1 MFHLSTCSFVSL
13 PEKIEVQTT
22 SQRKTMVQS
31 LFRKLSKDDKSKTSR
46 CDVPTKE
53 CDSKDAN
60 NQKSGSISNFDDEL
74 VSGHDREKN
83 SEKVNE
89 KIKKMGVDFF
99 TEDFEGVTCSLTKCL
114 SCETITEQKE
124 TMIDLSVP
132 ITGYENMD
140 QLDDP
145 NLFIQVS
152 FVASKLNSSSP
163 YCHHRSGLSF

>member
-1 MFHLSTCSFVSL
+1 
-13 PEKIEVQTT
+13 
-22 SQRKTMVQS
+22 MVQN
-31 LFRKLSKDDKSKTSR
+31 LFRKLSKDDKSKANR
-46 CDVPTKE
+46 NDVSTK
-53 CDSKDAN
+53 DVDIKDTN
-60 NQKSGSISNFDDEL
+60 NQKCSSISNLDDEIL
-74 VSGHDREKN
+74 CGHEREKN
-83 SEKVNE
+83 MEKVNE

-99 TEDFEGVTCSLTKCL
+99 TEDFEGVTCSSTKCL

-152 FVASKLNSSSP
+152 
-163 YCHHRSGLSF
+163 

>member
-1 MFHLSTCSFVSL
+1 M
-13 PEKIEVQTT
+13 PEKNEVQTT

-31 LFRKLSKDDKSKTSR
+31 LFRKLSKDDKSKMNR
-46 CDVPTKE
+46 NDIPMR
-53 CDSKDAN
+53 DGDAKDTN
-60 NQKSGSISNFDDEL
+60 HQKSGSISTLDDEL
-74 VSGHDREKN
+74 MCGHDKEKN
-83 SEKVNE
+83 MEKVNE

-99 TEDFEGVTCSLTKCL
+99 TEDFEGVTCSSTKCL

-152 FVASKLNSSSP
+152 VS
-163 YCHHRSGLSF
+163 

>member
-1 MFHLSTCSFVSL
+1 MTVISLLSFVSL

-31 LFRKLSKDDKSKTSR
+31 LFRKLSKDDKSKMNRSDLPIK
-46 CDVPTKE
+46 DV
-53 CDSKDAN
+53 DAKDIN
-60 NQKSGSISNFDDEL
+60 NQKGSSISNFDDEL
-74 VSGHDREKN
+74 MCGHDKEKIT
-83 SEKVNE
+83 EKVNE

-99 TEDFEGVTCSLTKCL
+99 TEDFEGVTVSSTKCL

-152 FVASKLNSSSP
+152 
-163 YCHHRSGLSF
+163 